1 MGNTSSID
9 RFDWYNRKC
18 NKVNKNIVLK
28 GEIVMKCPDCLIKMV
43 ESNLNHNTDEI
54 FIQRYFC
61 FDCGTLYECTS
72 QSGDMVEEYLD
83 VIGEI

>member
-1 MGNTSSID
+1 
-9 RFDWYNRKC
+9 
-18 NKVNKNIVLK
+18 
-28 GEIVMKCPDCLIKMV
+28 MKCPKCSIKMV
-43 ESNLNHNTDEI
+43 ESNLNHNTDEM

-61 FDCGTLYECTS
+61 FDCDTLYEGTS